1 MPGIVKNTAR
11 RRPLAP
17 KSIYAG
23 QTTPATSTV
32 NWATITHMNPPRSL
46 FSSARPTPLSLSQDV
61 GIASNLLRALNTSLF
76 SSTGLILFAALVM
89 LLALFYIAAYRRG
102 IRDVK
107 DDCQAE
113 RKMETNRREVD
124 TRRHGIISGLIRNL
138 NINIDTVRQDNQQ
151 SVEALATDIKSR
163 IDIEH
168 QANKY
173 SVQALASDI
182 ESTKTVLQAKMGRV
196 QAEITKLEQTK
207 DKLVRDIRSAQSIRD
222 RYKNEVDELQAKF

>member
-1 MPGIVKNTAR
+1 
-11 RRPLAP
+11 
-17 KSIYAG
+17 
-23 QTTPATSTV
+23 
-32 NWATITHMNPPRSL
+32 
-46 FSSARPTPLSLSQDV
+46 
-61 GIASNLLRALNTSLF
+61 
-76 SSTGLILFAALVM
+76 M